1 MAEVRPLQAD
11 AFEEVHRTLLNRLNP
26 SIPRESWRRLF
37 APPWPAPE
45 PTVGY
50 GLYDA
55 REGLVGF
62 LGTLRSSLPVGGRV
76 IPVCNLTSWT
86 VLPRFREL
94 SLTLLAPE
102 LRRADVT
109 LTNMTPLA
117 QVHQVVSKLGFRVL
131 EAQQTV
137 VRVGLDGGERSEL
150 VTDESDIQSV
160 LPPHDLQ
167 VMRDHRPAGR
177 HLVMMD
183 LELGPCYVLYQVV
196 RRMRLPCARLY
207 HIGNP
212 DAFRRGV
219 RALHRHLFRRHGAVL
234 LDFDSRL
241 AGDGPVPGGRRVDMK
256 VPRMYRS
263 PDLPPDLIPS
273 AYSELLLL
281 GI

>member
-1 MAEVRPLQAD
+1 MAELRPLQAD
-11 AFEEVHRTLLNRLNP
+11 AFEEVHRTLLNKLNP
-26 SIPRESWRRLF
+26 SIARASWHRLF
-37 APPWPAPE
+37 VPPWPPPE

-55 REGLVGF
+55 RQGLVGF
-62 LGTLRSSLPVGGRV
+62 LGTLRSNLPVGDRLAT
-76 IPVCNLTSWT
+76 VCNLTSWT
-86 VLPRFREL
+86 VLPGFREL

-102 LRRADVT
+102 LRRRDVT

-131 EAQQTV
+131 ESQQTV
-137 VRVGLDGGERSEL
+137 LRVGAGRGGGREV
-150 VTDESDIQSV
+150 VTDEAGIQSI
-160 LPPHDLQ
+160 LPPADLQ
-167 VMRDHRPAGR
+167 VMRDHLPAGR
-177 HLVMMD
+177 HLAVVD
-183 LELGPCYVLYQVV
+183 PELGPCYILYQVV
-196 RRMRLPCARLY
+196 RRLRMPCARLY

-212 DAFRRGV
+212 AAFRRV
-219 RALHRHLFRRHGAVL
+219 VDAMHRHLFLRHGAVF

-263 PDLPPDLIPS
+263 ADLPPDAIPS